1 MVCRWIKF
9 LVAAGLVTCLC
20 ATPARSQESEAK
32 GEKVKQPAAA
42 SKEEGKAADAA
53 APEVSAARAAFDKK
67 MEQWKA
73 VLKDMRKLKTEFQ
86 TAPEDEQPDFKKRW
100 DELVAQGRAMLPDL
114 RDLALEAYTEAGGAD
129 PQLERFLVKFA
140 LDAVEFDE
148 SDVAYSLAKI
158 LLEKGVSDRRLYDAA
173 GVAAFAENQYDDAE
187 KYLKLAKE
195 SGSLVSDAGN
205 KALAAVGTEKE
216 LWAKEQEIRKAE
228 ETANLP
234 QVKLTTTEGEIVLE
248 LFENQAPDTVG
259 NFIHLV
265 EKGFYDGVVFHRV
278 LKNFM
283 AQGGDPKGDGSGGP
297 GYSIYDEVDREDYRR
312 HFRGSVSMAKTAAPN
327 SGGSQFFIT
336 FIPTPHLDGKHTCFG
351 RVISGM
357 DVATRLQRIDPDMPD
372 PNAELDKIIKAE
384 VIRKRDHAYVP
395 KKVEQ

>member
-9 LVAAGLVTCLC
+9 LVAAGLVTCLS

>member
-9 LVAAGLVTCLC
+9 LVAAGLVTCLS
-20 ATPARSQESEAK
+20 AAPARCQESGAK

-42 SKEEGKAADAA
+42 SKDEGKAADAA

-67 MEQWKA
+67 MEEWKA